1 MDNPSGGGTPTQ
13 PPSPQ
18 VDAPEAASD
27 ERQFTVPV
35 PRYSAPTQAL
45 PTMPPP
51 PPPPGPWAA
60 APVSPPHA
68 AAPMGATP
76 TPYAAAPLAP
86 QAPSDAD
93 SLRNLGLVLLGVV
106 IGFWLFV
113 LIRLAAYAM
122 EVGTTDRMLI
132 ETIDMVSVETVAAA
146 LVSILAVASII
157 GSQVMDRRR
166 RSGPLLWS
174 AIVLAVVTLATA
186 VWRLI

>member
-1 MDNPSGGGTPTQ
+1 MDNPSGGGIPTQ
-13 PPSPQ
+13 PPSSQMNRPD
-18 VDAPEAASD
+18 VASD
-27 ERQFTVPV
+27 EPEFTVPV
-35 PRYSAPTQAL
+35 PTSAPTQAL
-45 PTMPPP
+45 PAMPPP
-51 PPPPGPWAA
+51 PPPPGPWTGAPAA
-60 APVSPPHA
+60 PPHA
-68 AAPMGATP
+68 PASVGMPP

-86 QAPSDAD
+86 QGPSDAD

-157 GSQVMDRRR
+157 GSQLMDRRR

-174 AIVLAVVTLATA
+174 AILLAVVTLATT
-186 VWRLI
+186 VWRLV